1 MTALSK
7 ASQERTLV
15 DTPLSFPALPFHAL
29 VDSLAARTPTPGG
42 GTGAALAG
50 ALGAAL
56 GCMAVRFSFGKKGEP
71 GEHDPVLAKIEAA
84 LLAAA
89 KALQELSDEDAASFE
104 AVRSARKLPQA
115 SDAEKAARSAAI
127 AAATAHSADVP
138 LQTLRV
144 AREAME
150 LIDGALSVLNTR
162 LATDAGSGALL
173 LRAGARCAAWNV
185 LVNLVGD
192 SSAAA
197 ETRRGEVAKLL
208 ARAEELERRAVAWT
222 DRALA
227 PSS

>member
-1 MTALSK
+1 MSGANERAAVDAPA
-7 ASQERTLV
+7 ASFRDAPFTQLV
-15 DTPLSFPALPFHAL
+15 EQ
-29 VDSLAARTPTPGG
+29 LAARTPTPGG

-50 ALGAAL
+50 SLGAAL

-71 GEHDPVLAKIEAA
+71 SEHDPVLAKVEAA
-84 LLAAA
+84 LLAVAVE
-89 KALQELSDEDAASFE
+89 LQRLGDADAASFE

-115 SDAEKAARSAAI
+115 SAEEKAARTAAV

-150 LIDGALSVLNTR
+150 LVDGTLAVVNQR

-192 SSAAA
+192 ESAPAAA
-197 ETRRGEVAKLL
+197 RRGEVAKLL
-208 ARAEELERRAVAWT
+208 ARVDELERRAVAWT
-222 DRALA
+222 ERALLPPA
-227 PSS
+227 